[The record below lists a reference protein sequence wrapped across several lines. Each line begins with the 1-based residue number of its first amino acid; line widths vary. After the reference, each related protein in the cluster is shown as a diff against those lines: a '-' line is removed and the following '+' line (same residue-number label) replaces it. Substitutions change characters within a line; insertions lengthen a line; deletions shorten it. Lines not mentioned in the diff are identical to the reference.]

1 MQTITLNTLNGI
13 PPYQVIFCDV
23 AQTQCSG
30 TTIIT
35 QTIPPSV
42 TIDVPEQYQNV
53 PEFLLKIIDSQNCE
67 FSQIFVCTTKTPTP
81 QTLTPTPTNTL
92 TPSYTPSFTPSAPTP
107 TITPTITE
115 TPTTTPTISFTPT
128 NTPSSPTPTPT
139 PTYSITPTNTK
150 TPTNTLTQTPTRT
163 VTQTP
168 ATLSAFLF
176 IEPITG
182 NTLIGSYMYNSGS
195 NNFYGFSNGTQPSFS
210 SSTFQNEMN
219 LYCSFSGWTNGEF
232 HNVIPSIVA
241 QNFNPEDPVDEY
253 WNIKGYYNFVTT
265 LISANT
271 SSVESWYTWIIP
283 TSLTNNQIQTEID
296 LSLDGPNIFTT
307 ILTEP
312 SIYTNSFYYSG
323 NTIPKTT
330 YRVYTSFPSKE
341 FLLTNHN
348 NIYFK
353 GGTVS

>member
-23 AQTQCSG
+23 AQTQCTG

-53 PEFLLKIIDSQNCE
+53 PEFLLKIIDSQNCV

-81 QTLTPTPTNTL
+81 QTLTPTPTNTI
-92 TPSYTPSFTPSAPTP
+92 TPSFTPSFTPSAPTP

-115 TPTTTPTISFTPT
+115 TPTTTPTNSFTPT

-150 TPTNTLTQTPTRT
+150 TPTNTLTHTPTRT

-176 IEPITG
+176 IEPTTG
-182 NTLIGSYMYNSGS
+182 NTSIGSYMYNSGS

-210 SSTFQNEMN
+210 STTLQNEMN
-219 LYCSFSGWTNGEF
+219 LYLSYSGWTNGEF
-232 HNVIPSIVA
+232 PSIINVNVP
-241 QNFNPEDPVDEY
+241 QTNFVDNFY
-253 WNIKGYYNFVTT
+253 NLIVKYNFQTV

-271 SSVESWYTWIIP
+271 VPVKSWYTWVIP
-283 TSLTNNQIQTEID
+283 VSLTNNQIQTEID
-296 LSLDGPNIFTT
+296 LSLDGPNTFTT

-312 SIYTNSFYYSG
+312 TIYSNTFNYTG

-330 YRVYTSFPSKE
+330 YRVYTSYPSNE
-341 FLLTNHN
+341 FLLNNHD

>member
-42 TIDVPEQYQNV
+42 SIDVPEQYQNV

-241 QNFNPEDPVDEY
+241 QNFNPEDPVDNY
-253 WNIKGYYNFVTT
+253 FNLKVKYNFQTV

-271 SSVESWYTWIIP
+271 VPVESWYTWVIP

-312 SIYTNSFYYSG
+312 SIYTNTFYYSG

-341 FLLTNHN
+341 FLLTNHD